1 MNIYTLLLEPT
12 VTILEVNAF
21 PILRGSKIYQ
31 QICVDKF
38 VWFHSFRKT
47 PACLEEKTNS
57 RHIFVDL
64 LEFAHFCRF
73 CIFFPKKSPCLGRMQ
88 SKRMG
93 SAHFCCGGG
102 LVIISLD
109 KKKISY
115 FQKSAKNFFYRKK
128 IQLQV
133 SKSGVF
139 WKKKIFRKFLETSVI
154 ISL

>member
-73 CIFFPKKSPCLGRMQ
+73 CIFFPNYRLAYGFYLEQSIKEVRRGERCSNIAVIHFRLGQYFSTKYKLHPSPTIEKNDRFPGR
-88 SKRMG
+88 
-93 SAHFCCGGG
+93 
-102 LVIISLD
+102 
-109 KKKISY
+109 
-115 FQKSAKNFFYRKK
+115 
-128 IQLQV
+128 
-133 SKSGVF
+133 
-139 WKKKIFRKFLETSVI
+139 
-154 ISL
+154 